1 LTPLVVVLYGGPGTG
16 KSTTAA
22 GLFADLK
29 MRGVN
34 CELVHE
40 VAKDFVWEKRAT
52 ALAHQPYLVTKQ
64 MFHMDRMGDQ
74 VDVIVT
80 DTSTLYAL
88 IYGEN
93 LLPEFTQWII
103 ADYKARRT
111 LNIFLDRNPSRPY
124 STAGRYQSEEEAVA
138 CDGQIKNM
146 LDAVRVYTHVVPAGR
161 PDTVLRCSN
170 LVRLALV

>member
-1 LTPLVVVLYGGPGTG
+1 MPLIAVLYGGPGTG

-52 ALAHQPYLVTKQ
+52 ALSHQPYIIAKQ
-64 MFHMDRMGDQ
+64 MFHMDRLGDQ

-88 IYGEN
+88 IYGEK
-93 LLPEFTQWII
+93 LLTEFKEWVI

-124 STAGRYQSEEEAVA
+124 STEGRYQSKEEAEA
-138 CDGQIKNM
+138 CDGQIRSM
-146 LDAVRVYTHVVPAGR
+146 LDSIRISPHVVPAGR
-161 PDTVLRCSN
+161 PDTILRCSN
-170 LVRLALV
+170 LVRACL